1 MENQFE
7 VKQDGAV
14 LSIVLGNELSTVN
27 APLLMDELNKYR
39 DKGIEK
45 VVFDASNLTYIA
57 SSGVR
62 VIVFAKQKLGGDPDI
77 VFVNCQKDIYD
88 IFELIGVQDYIE
100 FVEK

>member
-7 VKQDGAV
+7 VKQDGAI
-14 LSIVLGNELSTVN
+14 LSIVLGNELTTVN
-27 APLLMDELNKYR
+27 APQLMDELNKYR

-45 VVFDASNLTYIA
+45 VVFDASKLTYIA

-62 VIVFAKQKLGGDPDI
+62 VI